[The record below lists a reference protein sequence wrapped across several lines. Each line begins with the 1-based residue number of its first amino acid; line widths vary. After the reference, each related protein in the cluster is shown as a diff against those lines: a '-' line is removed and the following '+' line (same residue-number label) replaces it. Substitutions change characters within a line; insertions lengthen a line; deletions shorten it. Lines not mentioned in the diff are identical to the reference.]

1 MTRRQGTDCL
11 TPELIPCK
19 ILDLTKRE
27 LNMTTKCK
35 RINDGLKLRQTST
48 FELYDEEFRLIRTVD
63 EQVLEDVLEFLE
75 CAVDAGYLDAS
86 LLFVLERFFHPEENV

>member
-1 MTRRQGTDCL
+1 
-11 TPELIPCK
+11 
-19 ILDLTKRE
+19 
-27 LNMTTKCK
+27 MTTKCK

-75 CAVDAGYLDAS
+75 CAEEAGYLECGVFNA
-86 LLFVLERFFHPEENV
+86 LERFFHPEENV

>member
-1 MTRRQGTDCL
+1 M

-48 FELYDEEFRLIRTVD
+48 FELYDEEFNLIRTVD
-63 EQVLEDVLEFLE
+63 EEAVEAVLGFLE
-75 CAVDAGYLDAS
+75 WAEEAGHLECGVFNALD
-86 LLFVLERFFHPEENV
+86 RFFHAEENV